1 MSAREQALRSRFAPR
16 ATQHGGLVLYEP
28 AIASEFIEA
37 CRQTRIAI
45 SGIEGFELVGGQR
58 VMPRMDLILDLSSLF
73 QNHES
78 ELVDVAAAEAR
89 SFLAACLGTAV
100 ATIPDG
106 RIVWDFTVRDL
117 EAPET

>member
-1 MSAREQALRSRFAPR
+1 MFEHQAMR
-16 ATQHGGLVLYEP
+16 HGGLVLYEP
-28 AIASEFIEA
+28 AIALEFIEA

-45 SGIEGFELVGGQR
+45 SGIEGFELVGGER

-78 ELVDVAAAEAR
+78 DLVEVAAVEAR
-89 SFLAACLGTAV
+89 SFLAACLGSAA

-106 RIVWDFTVRDL
+106 RIMWDFTVRDL
-117 EAPET
+117 EEPDK